1 MAFTCPSCGK
11 EIPIPKRKAKSA
23 KCPYCKT
30 KFKVER
36 TDEEETH
43 WEQFKKEH
51 PKAAMALGKVILHG
65 CDFGLFMIDNW
76 DDLSH
81 DD

>member
-30 KFKVER
+30 KFNIECAN
-36 TDEEETH
+36 EEGTR
-43 WEQFKKEH
+43 WEQFRNKH
-51 PKAAMALGKVILHG
+51 PKAAMALGKVIYYG

-76 DDLSH
+76 DNLS
-81 DD
+81 DDK